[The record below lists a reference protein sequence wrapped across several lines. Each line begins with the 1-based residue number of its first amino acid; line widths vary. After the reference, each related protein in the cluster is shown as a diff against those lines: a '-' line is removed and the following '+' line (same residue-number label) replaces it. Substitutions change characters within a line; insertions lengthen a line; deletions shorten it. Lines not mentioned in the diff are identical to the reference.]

1 MARTLVVANIRFTDK
16 ARYDLYAE
24 AFPPVFASSGGQM
37 LAADDA
43 PQPLNGDGSGVDKIV
58 VMRFDSDEA
67 ARSFLNTPEYLHR
80 RRSRC
85 GCRNRL
91 LAREGLLN
99 A

>member
-16 ARYDLYAE
+16 GRYDLYAE

-67 ARSFLNTPEYLHR
+67 ARTFLNSPEYLR
-80 RRSRC
+80 IAEDRDAGAEIVSW
-85 GCRNRL
+85 L
-91 LAREGLLN
+91 VKAF
-99 A
+99 